1 MSIATAAAHAELAIC
16 TGLED
21 VMSGMSKY
29 GAAALCA
36 AALSGPMG
44 AAAQGAD
51 DWQFRASIY
60 GYFPSVGGT
69 TTFPASGG
77 GSSISVDADTIID
90 NLEFAFFTTFEAK
103 KGLWGVYTD
112 LAYFSL
118 GNTKYQSRDLSLGG
132 HDLPASVAADIE
144 FDLKSWVWT
153 VAGTYQLV
161 KTPQH
166 TLDLVFGTRMLD
178 VDQKLDWKLSGN
190 LGSVAIPDHVGSK
203 SAGLTNWDAIIGVKG
218 RATFGDAGQWFVP
231 YYLDIGAGESKMTW
245 QGAVGLGY
253 TYRWGDI
260 IAAWRYLD
268 YDLKSGSVIE
278 SVNFSGPAIAV
289 GFRW

>member
-1 MSIATAAAHAELAIC
+1 MRDMSR
-16 TGLED
+16 
-21 VMSGMSKY
+21 Y

-44 AAAQGAD
+44 AVAQAAD

-69 TTFPASGG
+69 TTFPSSGG
-77 GSSISVDADTIID
+77 GSSIGVDAETIID
-90 NLEFAFFTTFEAK
+90 NLEFAFFTTIEAK
-103 KGLWGVYTD
+103 KGQWGVFSD

-118 GNTKYQSRDLSLGG
+118 GNTKTQSRDLILDG
-132 HDLPASVAADIE
+132 HELPANVTADIE
-144 FDLKSWVWT
+144 LDLKSWVWT
-153 VAGTYQLV
+153 LAGSYQLV
-161 KTPQH
+161 ATPRH
-166 TLDLVFGTRMLD
+166 TLDLLFGARLLD
-178 VDQKLDWKLSGN
+178 VDQTLDWTLGGN

-203 SAGLTNWDAIIGVKG
+203 SAGLTNWDAIIGIKG
-218 RATFGDAGQWFVP
+218 RAILGAEGRWFVP
-231 YYLDIGAGESKMTW
+231 YHFDIGAGESKMTW

-253 TYRWGDI
+253 TYPWGDI

-268 YDLKSGSVIE
+268 YDLKSGSVIQ